1 MKIDVTF
8 LLKYKLYKG
17 KIFLLHCEN
26 FYRYRKESTEKSSNT
41 GKFRLKV
48 IIGIVA
54 VTNKKNADTPPSS
67 LLSPTHKRFL
77 RGRWR
82 FFSTCVNTRI
92 SKIKIEIENRLY
104 YYIFLALKQL
114 HYIHRKILFFK
125 CKSKGR
131 IL

>member
-17 KIFLLHCEN
+17 KIFFLLCEN
-26 FYRYRKESTEKSSNT
+26 VYRYRKESTEKSSNT

-54 VTNKKNADTPPSS
+54 VTDNRNADTPPS

-77 RGRWR
+77 RRR
-82 FFSTCVNTRI
+82 
-92 SKIKIEIENRLY
+92 
-104 YYIFLALKQL
+104 
-114 HYIHRKILFFK
+114 
-125 CKSKGR
+125 
-131 IL
+131 